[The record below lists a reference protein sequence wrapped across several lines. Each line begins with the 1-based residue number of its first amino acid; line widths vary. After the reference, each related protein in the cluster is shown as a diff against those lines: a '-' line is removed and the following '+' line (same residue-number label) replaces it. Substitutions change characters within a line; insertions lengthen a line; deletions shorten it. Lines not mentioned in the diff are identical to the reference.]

1 MLQTLWRKFDR
12 DWGWNLA
19 RLLAYTC
26 IQTLFAV
33 LGLQL
38 IVLSLVLRLLAPAA
52 EQGFIAHILRL
63 LPDHVTIAAVA
74 TLEGSLRHAPAWI
87 LLIGL
92 PITLWYG
99 TRFFVVLESVLCV
112 IFRRRQRTWARQN
125 RMALLMLLLFAT
137 LLPVIVLSTTVV
149 PHIGLPA
156 TRYAAIS
163 GVSQT
168 RLGDNPWL
176 AVASFAAS
184 LAANFVLLLAA
195 YTYVTPGRV
204 PLRAAW
210 PGALA
215 GACLAQLYL
224 LIFPLYVRDVLHP
237 DHFGTVAGFAL
248 VAITFF
254 FAYALFVVIGA
265 ELASWRLGC
274 LPARQDIPATLADA
288 ALADAPAGLPMHGTA
303 RPTPAASRP
312 AAFAAGDAERRPTM
326 APGWP
331 VWVNALPLAG
341 TIVRLARSRG
351 RLS

>member
-1 MLQTLWRKFDR
+1 MLRTLWRKFDR

-38 IVLSLVLRLLAPAA
+38 IVLSLVLRLLAPDA
-52 EQGFIAHILRL
+52 EQGLIAHILRL
-63 LPDHVTIAAVA
+63 LPDHVTISAVSS
-74 TLEGSLRHAPAWI
+74 LEESLRHAPVWI

-112 IFRRRQRTWARQN
+112 IFRRRQRTWVRQN
-125 RMALLMLLLFAT
+125 RMALLMLLLFAV

-149 PHIGLPA
+149 PHIGVPA
-156 TRYAAIS
+156 ARYAAAS

-184 LAANFVLLLAA
+184 LAANFVLLMVA
-195 YTYVTPGRV
+195 YILVTPGRV
-204 PLRAAW
+204 LLRAAW
-210 PGALA
+210 PGALI

-274 LPARQDIPATLADA
+274 LPTRRDIPATLADA
-288 ALADAPAGLPMHGTA
+288 ALADSTVGTRSQGAALPIPAT
-303 RPTPAASRP
+303 SRR
-312 AAFAAGDAERRPTM
+312 AAFTAGDAERRP
-326 APGWP
+326 AVASGWP